1 MRVVAGMAR
10 GRPVHRVALVDPG
23 RLRCSA
29 GNACP
34 VARRCADLDGALM
47 GFKRRPGPNDPAVP
61 GRSAYDKALGMLAR
75 REHSRRELK
84 TKLGQSGYAGDEAD
98 AAIARLGEQHYQ
110 DDERFAEVLLRSRI
124 ARGYGPLR
132 LRVELKT
139 HGFADAR
146 IRELLDAADVD
157 WTACAADQLRRHY
170 GSVGSADRAERMRR
184 AQFLLRRGF
193 AAATVRSVTQ
203 AEVDETADPDN

>member
-1 MRVVAGMAR
+1 M
-10 GRPVHRVALVDPG
+10 
-23 RLRCSA
+23 
-29 GNACP
+29 N
-34 VARRCADLDGALM
+34 
-47 GFKRRPGPNDPAVP
+47 FKRRPDPSTPAAP
-61 GRSAYDKALGMLAR
+61 QRSAYDKALGLLAR

-84 TKLGQSGYAGDEAD
+84 TKLSQSGYAGGDAD
-98 AAIARLGEQHYQ
+98 AAIDRLSEQHYQ

-132 LRVELKT
+132 LRMELKT

-146 IRELLDAADVD
+146 VRELLDAMEVD
-157 WTACAADQLRRHY
+157 WNICAANQLRRHY

-193 AAATVRSVTQ
+193 ATATVHSVTQ
-203 AEVDETADPDN
+203 ADVDETADPES